1 MMKNEEHEKLLK
13 KFRDMLRHP
22 ETDYKKICVGI
33 SSKSI
38 ALRRSAMKRNIRN
51 ASGWLDDST
60 IVKKNTP
67 PAVSKL
73 TEIASLWDEV
83 SSILTMDKDTLTRSE
98 ILKKQKQY
106 DKLVK
111 LVVDFEIDLRHA
123 FENTESLLNA
133 LVLNTDSIISFND
146 ILDKAYDSRIIL
158 FDELN
163 ILKTFNHIRNLFAH
177 NVSYYIL
184 VESVTHEDIILYKAV
199 LLEMRDVICGL
210 MDRYKY
216 RLVVFNTYVIN
227 TMDKRKMDTLTL
239 LATYEEFLLVAL
251 EQENML
257 GIKIS
262 LLELEGLPDGLNV
275 KIKDLKK
282 SK

>member
-133 LVLNTDSIISFND
+133 LVLNTDTIISFND

-184 VESVTHEDIILYKAV
+184 VESVTHEDIVLYKAV

>member
-1 MMKNEEHEKLLK
+1 MKNEEHEKLLK

-51 ASGWLDDST
+51 ASGWLDASN

-73 TEIASLWDEV
+73 TEIASLWDDV

-184 VESVTHEDIILYKAV
+184 VESVTHEDIVLYKAV

-275 KIKDLKK
+275 KIKDLKQ

>member
-51 ASGWLDDST
+51 ASGWLDDGI

-73 TEIASLWDEV
+73 TEIASLWDDV

-133 LVLNTDSIISFND
+133 LVLNTDNIISFND

>member
-73 TEIASLWDEV
+73 TEIASLWDDV

-262 LLELEGLPDGLNV
+262 LLGLEGLPDGLNV